1 MIQTIYYTN
10 KNFHIPSNK
19 VFEKILNLKEE
30 LTGQSIKIK
39 SIFNKNDKTPSMVIY
54 YSTEDSMYRFKDF
67 STGLYGD
74 AVDIVNELYSLEDRQ
89 LAYRKIIELFKDDKD
104 IIMLDIITKEK
115 KEITDYTVRKWNNA
129 DADYWKQFAIS
140 GSFLKAYNIKPIE
153 NYSIKTT
160 SNNKDTVLLFNCAM
174 SYGYF
179 NNAGELCKIYQPGN
193 KKAKFLKVKEFIQG
207 EEQLTYTKKCLII
220 ASSIK
225 DIGSFTA
232 LKFKDVELIAPDSEN
247 VTITPDRIKTYKE
260 KYQYVFTLFD
270 NDDAGIKAMKK
281 YKELYDINSIYF
293 NIEKDIAE
301 CVKQHGL
308 TNTSKFFKTIFH
320 DAIKNQKNTATNNI
334 K

>member
-19 VFEKILNLKEE
+19 IFEKILSLKEE

-54 YSTEDSMYRFKDF
+54 YSTEDNMYRFKDF

-115 KEITDYTVRKWNNA
+115 KEITDYTLRKWNNA

-140 GSFLKAYNIKPIE
+140 GSFLKAYNIKPIDS
-153 NYSIKTT
+153 YSIKTT
-160 SNNKDTVLLFNCAM
+160 SNNKDTVMLFNCAM

-193 KKAKFLKVKEFIQG
+193 KKAKFLKVKEYIQG
-207 EEQLTYTKKCLII
+207 IDQLTYTKKCLII
-220 ASSIK
+220 ASSLK
-225 DIGSFTA
+225 DIGAFKS

-247 VTITPDRIKTYKE
+247 VTITQDKLELFKT
-260 KYQYVFTLFD
+260 KYEYVFTMFD
-270 NDDAGIKAMKK
+270 NDAAGIHAMEK
-281 YKELYDINSIYF
+281 YKKLYSINYIYF
-293 NIEKDIAE
+293 KIEKDIAE
-301 CVKQHGL
+301 CVKQHGIL
-308 TNTSKFFKTIFH
+308 NTSKFFKTVFH
-320 DAIKNQKNTATNNI
+320 EAIKKQKNSSANNI
-334 K
+334 